1 MRLRLTSK
9 NVLTLAPGLV
19 KKPRDYHDTETPG
32 LMLRVMALESGEVRR
47 YYALRY
53 RVAGGRRR
61 YHLGNAQAV
70 RLDKA
75 RKAARA
81 ALGDVA
87 RGHDPL
93 QQRSEARRA
102 AQSSRKARSAGG
114 TVAGLVERFLDA
126 RERDLRPN
134 TLRNWR
140 SLLGTHVQGSDL
152 GRMAPADVER
162 RDVRELLERIA
173 KDRPYSANRVLELV
187 RVAFAWAVERE
198 ELKATPC
205 AGLKKSAE
213 SPRERALSHDELRRV
228 LLALDVEETG
238 KPSGELK
245 RLARQAAARANG
257 KVPDAGGGEP
267 PEAEQKPAAL
277 APHPLEAAAWRL
289 LLLTGLRV
297 SEVLRAPWT
306 EVDLTSRRWT
316 ISAERMKGARAHVV
330 PLFGTMVR
338 VLTRLRELPSPWIV
352 QSPADP
358 SKPLGTLVHSLE
370 RVKKLSATSGW
381 SAHDLRHTLRSEL
394 SALGVG
400 LEVKELILAHRL
412 PGLAGTYDHHSHLTE
427 RAAALEAWGAALAR
441 IKTGEHTKGAEVV
454 PISRARRRGR

>member
-1 MRLRLTSK
+1 MRIRLTPR
-9 NVLTLAPGLV
+9 NVLTLAPGPV
-19 KKPRDYHDTETPG
+19 KQPRDYHDTETPG
-32 LMLRVMALESGEVRR
+32 LMLRVMALDSGEVRR

-81 ALGDVA
+81 TLGDVA
-87 RGHDPL
+87 RGHDPS
-93 QQRSEARRA
+93 QERSAARHA
-102 AQSSRKARSAGG
+102 ALARRKARRAGG
-114 TVAGLVERFLDA
+114 TVAGLVGRFLDA
-126 RERDLRPN
+126 RARDLRPN

-140 SLLGTHVQGSDL
+140 SLLGAHVEGSDL
-152 GRMAPADVER
+152 GRMAPANVER

-205 AGLKKSAE
+205 AGLRKSPE
-213 SPRERALSHDELRRV
+213 KPRERALSHDELRRV

-238 KPSGELK
+238 NHSEELR
-245 RLARQAAARANG
+245 RLARQAEARANG
-257 KVPDAGGGEP
+257 KADAGSEGAK
-267 PEAEQKPAAL
+267 AEEKLSAL
-277 APHPLEAAAWRL
+277 APHPIEAAAWRL

-306 EVDLTSRRWT
+306 EVDFTSRRWT
-316 ISAERMKGARAHVV
+316 IPAERMKGARAHVV
-330 PLFGTMVR
+330 PLSGAVR
-338 VLTRLRELPSPWIV
+338 KVLVRLRELPSPWTV

-358 SKPLGTLVHSLE
+358 SKPLGTLAHSLE
-370 RVKKLSATSGW
+370 RIKKLSATSEW

-394 SALGVG
+394 SALGVA
-400 LEVKELILAHRL
+400 LEVKELILAH
-412 PGLAGTYDHHSHLTE
+412 
-427 RAAALEAWGAALAR
+427 
-441 IKTGEHTKGAEVV
+441 
-454 PISRARRRGR
+454 

>member
-1 MRLRLTSK
+1 MRLRLTPK
-9 NVLTLAPGLV
+9 NVITLAPG
-19 KKPRDYHDTETPG
+19 PGESYADYHDVEIPG
-32 LMLRVMALESGEVRR
+32 LMLRVKALPSGEVRR
-47 YYALRY
+47 FYALRY

-70 RLDKA
+70 SLEKA
-75 RKAARA
+75 RQAARA
-81 ALGDVA
+81 KLGDVA
-87 RGHDPL
+87 RGVDPHRE
-93 QQRSEARRA
+93 RSEARRA
-102 AQSSRKARSAGG
+102 AHAKRKARKAGG
-114 TVAGLVERFLDA
+114 AVAGLVGRFLEA

-140 SLLGTHVQGSDL
+140 GLLANHVEGSDL

-173 KDRPYSANRVLELV
+173 KTRPYSANRTLELV

-213 SPRERALSHDELRRV
+213 SPRERSLSHDELHRV

-238 KPSGELK
+238 EPSEELA
-245 RLARQAAARANG
+245 RLAREARANG
-257 KVPDAGGGEP
+257 TTPEVET
-267 PEAEQKPAAL
+267 EAEEEAPSL

-289 LLLTGLRV
+289 LLLTGLRLK
-297 SEVLRAPWT
+297 EVLSAPWP
-306 EVDLTSRRWT
+306 EVDFTSRRWT
-316 ISAERMKGARAHVV
+316 IPAERMKGERAHVV
-330 PLFGTMVR
+330 PLSGAMLD
-338 VLTRLRELPSPWIV
+338 VLTQLREMPSPWIV

-358 SKPLGTLVHSLE
+358 SKPLGTLAHSLE
-370 RVKKLSATSGW
+370 RIKNLSATSGW

-412 PGLAGTYDHHSHLTE
+412 PGLAGTYDHHSHLAE

-441 IKTGEHTKGAEVV
+441 IKAGEETRGAEVV
-454 PISRARRRGR
+454 PITRGWTRRG

>member
-1 MRLRLTSK
+1 MRLRLTPK
-9 NVLTLAPGLV
+9 NVLRLAPGLV
-19 KKPRDYHDTETPG
+19 KEPRDYHDAEIPG
-32 LMLRVMALESGEVRR
+32 LMLRVMALDSGDVRR

-53 RVAGGRRR
+53 RVAAGRRR

-70 RLDKA
+70 SLEKA
-75 RKAARA
+75 RQAARA
-81 ALGDVA
+81 KLGDVA
-87 RGHDPL
+87 RGVDPHRE
-93 QQRSEARRA
+93 RSEARKA
-102 AQSSRKARSAGG
+102 AHARRQARKAGG

-140 SLLGTHVQGSDL
+140 SLLGAHVQGSDL

-173 KDRPYSANRVLELV
+173 KTRPYSANRVLELV

-205 AGLKKSAE
+205 AGLKKAPE
-213 SPRERALSHDELRRV
+213 NPRERALSHEELRRV

-238 KPSGELK
+238 KRSAELS
-245 RLARQAAARANG
+245 RLAHETEARVNEKA
-257 KVPDAGGGEP
+257 
-267 PEAEQKPAAL
+267 PEAGRGQRGRKKKSAPL
-277 APHPLEAAAWRL
+277 SPHPLEAAAWRL
-289 LLLTGLRV
+289 LLFTGLRV
-297 SEVLRAPWT
+297 SEVLRAPWS
-306 EVDLTSRRWT
+306 EVDVTSRRWT
-316 ISAERMKGARAHVV
+316 IPAERMKGGRAHVV
-330 PLFGTMVR
+330 PLSSAAVN
-338 VLTRLRELPSPWIV
+338 VLAGLRELSSPWIV

-358 SKPLGTLVHSLE
+358 SKPLGTLAHSLE
-370 RVKKLSATSGW
+370 RIKKLSATSGW

-412 PGLAGTYDHHSHLTE
+412 PGLAGTYDHHSHLAE
-427 RAAALEAWGAALAR
+427 RAAALEAWAAALAR
-441 IKTGEHTKGAEVV
+441 IKAGGETQAADVV
-454 PISRARRRGR
+454 PISRGRKR